1 MNYNFDQVIER
12 RGTDSFKWK
21 KYGDD
26 VLPLWVAD
34 MDFLS
39 ADPIRQALHARAE
52 HGIYGYTRPPA
63 ELYQL
68 VQERIQK
75 LYQWEIQK
83 EEIFFLPSLVTGLNL
98 SFHAYVNPGEAVM
111 VQPPVYHHFVKDPI
125 IHGRALVD
133 PPLVPKEDTYEID
146 YEAFEKAIT
155 AQTKLFILC
164 NPHNPVGRVFTVRE
178 LERLAEI
185 CLRHRLIICADEIHC
200 DLLYPGYRHTPIAS
214 LSPEITN
221 STVTLMSPSKT
232 FNLPGLGCGF
242 AIINNPSL
250 QQVWENTSISLIPRV
265 NIMGQAAAL
274 AAFKYGQEWLDQV
287 LVYLREN
294 RNFLSQYVRDKLPG
308 IRMTK
313 MEGTYLAWLDCRQG
327 GIPGNPFEF
336 FLQKG
341 KVALND
347 GVEFGK
353 GGEGFIRLNFACSR
367 DTLKE
372 AMERMVEALRT
383 R

>member
-39 ADPIRQALHARAE
+39 AEPIRQALHERAE

-75 LYQWEIQK
+75 LYQWEIEK

-133 PPLVPKEDTYEID
+133 PPLVPKDDTYEID

-185 CLRHRLIICADEIHC
+185 CFRHRLIICADEIHC

-214 LSPEITN
+214 LSPEIAN

-242 AIINNPSL
+242 TIIKDHSL
-250 QQVWENTSISLIPRV
+250 QKIWENTSISLIPRV
-265 NIMGQAAAL
+265 NVMGQAAAL

-287 LVYLREN
+287 LVYLGEN
-294 RNFLSQYVRDKLPG
+294 RDFLSQYVRDKLSG

-313 MEGTYLAWLDCRQG
+313 MEGTYLAWLDCRQA
-327 GIPGNPFEF
+327 GIPGNPFDF
-336 FLQKG
+336 FLQKA
-341 KVALND
+341 KVGLND

-353 GGEGFIRLNFACSR
+353 GGEGFVRLNLACPR
-367 DTLKE
+367 NTLRE
-372 AMERMVEALRT
+372 ALERMAEALRMQ
-383 R
+383 

>member
-1 MNYNFDQVIER
+1 MHYDFDQVIER

-39 ADPIRQALHARAE
+39 AEPIRQALHERAE

-63 ELYQL
+63 ELYQV

-75 LYQWEIQK
+75 LYQWEVRK

-111 VQPPVYHHFVKDPI
+111 VQPPVYHHFVKDPV

-133 PPLVPKEDTYEID
+133 PPLVPKDDTYEID

-155 AQTKLFILC
+155 ARTKLFILC
-164 NPHNPVGRVFTVRE
+164 NPHNPVGRVFTVWE
-178 LERLAEI
+178 LEKLAEI
-185 CLRHRLIICADEIHC
+185 CLRRRLIICSDEIHC
-200 DLLYPGYRHTPIAS
+200 DLLYPGYRHTAIAS
-214 LSPEITN
+214 LNPEIAN

-250 QQVWENTSISLIPRV
+250 QQIWENTGISLIPRV

-294 RNFLSQYVRDKLPG
+294 RDFLSQYVRDKLPG

-313 MEGTYLAWLDCRQG
+313 MQGTYLAWLDCRRA
-327 GIPGNPFEF
+327 GIPDNPFEF

-353 GGEGFIRLNFACSR
+353 GGEGFVRLNFACSR
-367 DTLKE
+367 NTLKE
-372 AMERMVEALRT
+372 AMERMAEALRT

>member
-1 MNYNFDQVIER
+1 V
-12 RGTDSFKWK
+12 
-21 KYGDD
+21 
-26 VLPLWVAD
+26 
-34 MDFLS
+34 
-39 ADPIRQALHARAE
+39 
-52 HGIYGYTRPPA
+52 
-63 ELYQL
+63 

-75 LYQWEIQK
+75 LYQWEIRK

-98 SFHAYVNPGEAVM
+98 SFHAFVSPGDAVM
-111 VQPPVYHHFVKDPI
+111 VQPPVYHHFVKDPV

-133 PPLVPKEDTYEID
+133 PPLVPKDDTYEID

-155 AQTKLFILC
+155 VRTKLFILC
-164 NPHNPVGRVFTVRE
+164 NPHNPVGRVFTIQE
-178 LERLAEI
+178 LEKLAEI

-200 DLLYPGYRHTPIAS
+200 DLLYPGYRHTAIAS
-214 LSPEITN
+214 LNPEIAN

-250 QQVWENTSISLIPRV
+250 QQIWENTSISLIPRV

-294 RNFLSQYVRDKLPG
+294 RDFLSQYLRDKLPG

-313 MEGTYLAWLDCRQG
+313 MEGTYLAWLDCRQA

-353 GGEGFIRLNFACSR
+353 GGEGFVRLNFACSR
-367 DTLKE
+367 KTLKE
-372 AMERMVEALRT
+372 AMERMAEAFRT